1 MITKNMNEPIRFN
14 NLAKLFFK
22 ENRGLLLD
30 IFVFVANLFLLRLL
44 TRFYIDLFSDV
55 SAENPSAR
63 FMLGVTFL
71 AMWVLPALGAVLK
84 RWHVHERLR
93 KNGKTLEFGQTFAGG
108 CLFNPIF
115 YFCLNL
121 VITAFVLTG
130 LGEFFFGRSLTNNG
144 AVFLP
149 LVIAGLILT
158 IFQTYLIYSYFSPPK
173 RRPQTPFLL
182 SPQSELL
189 GDICLFINMMLFQ
202 VMWNLLT
209 FMPLGY
215 PKSFLEFGGRLFFL
229 CFIAL
234 LVYFPP
240 RMFYL
245 IEDINRRRTWLTMLL
260 ANSPVIVRVLI
271 GTQEGWQ

>member
-130 LGEFFFGRSLTNNG
+130 LGE
-144 AVFLP
+144 
-149 LVIAGLILT
+149 
-158 IFQTYLIYSYFSPPK
+158 
-173 RRPQTPFLL
+173 
-182 SPQSELL
+182 
-189 GDICLFINMMLFQ
+189 
-202 VMWNLLT
+202 
-209 FMPLGY
+209 
-215 PKSFLEFGGRLFFL
+215 
-229 CFIAL
+229 
-234 LVYFPP
+234 
-240 RMFYL
+240 
-245 IEDINRRRTWLTMLL
+245 
-260 ANSPVIVRVLI
+260 
-271 GTQEGWQ
+271 